1 MKMNLVVK
9 SSAIALGLLIS
20 LNGAIVLVSSAEAN
34 TTPNSAG
41 GSSVKEVDQV
51 ISSDTQTY
59 RELVQQAETLATQL
73 INRELQNA
81 AVQTVVVRISGDRFG
96 SVAPILLVKVSRKDW
111 QAKPN
116 IRDWS
121 RYAGQSSQ
129 QLLGYLNPPP
139 PQAPVA
145 SSYTPEYAPE
155 YVPESVPNAPAMSSS
170 GSAGSGSGQRRAAMG
185 NRAVNPL
192 TSGSVPEA
200 SDPGYR

>member
-1 MKMNLVVK
+1 MQKNLVVK
-9 SSAIALGLLIS
+9 SSAIALGLFIGLG
-20 LNGAIVLVSSAEAN
+20 GAVGLVSSAEAN
-34 TTPNSAG
+34 PKAPSLSG
-41 GSSVKEVDQV
+41 RSSVKEVEQV
-51 ISSDTQTY
+51 INSDAQTY
-59 RELVQQAETLATQL
+59 LELVQQAETLATQL
-73 INRELQNA
+73 ISRELQNA

-139 PQAPVA
+139 QAPTA
-145 SSYTPEYAPE
+145 TSSYVPE
-155 YVPESVPNAPAMSSS
+155 YVPETAPSMS
-170 GSAGSGSGQRRAAMG
+170 GSSAGSSGSGQRRSAMS

-192 TSGSVPEA
+192 ISGSVPEN

>member
-1 MKMNLVVK
+1 MQMNLVVK

-20 LNGAIVLVSSAEAN
+20 FGTIVLVSSVEAN
-34 TTPNSAG
+34 TTLNPSGDSSAR
-41 GSSVKEVDQV
+41 EINQV

-59 RELVQQAETLATQL
+59 PELVQQAETVAIQM

-81 AVQTVVVRISGDRFG
+81 AVQTVVVRVSGDRFG

-139 PQAPVA
+139 PQAPIA
-145 SSYTPEYAPE
+145 PSYALESAPE
-155 YVPESVPNAPAMSSS
+155 TAPVSS
-170 GSAGSGSGQRRAAMG
+170 GSSAVSGSGQRRAAVS

-192 TSGSVPEA
+192 VSGSVPEA

>member
-1 MKMNLVVK
+1 MNLIVK

-20 LNGAIVLVSSAEAN
+20 LGGTIVLVSSAEAD
-34 TTPNSAG
+34 TKAPNSSG
-41 GSSVKEVDQV
+41 GSSVKEIDQV

-59 RELVQQAETLATQL
+59 PELMQQAETLATQL

-81 AVQTVVVRISGDRFG
+81 AVQTVVVRVSGDRFG

-145 SSYTPEYAPE
+145 SSYTPEY
-155 YVPESVPNAPAMSSS
+155 VPETAPAVSS
-170 GSAGSGSGQRRAAMG
+170 GEAAVSNGSGQRRAATS

-192 TSGSVPEA
+192 ISGSVPEP